1 MKVTVTGLMVFTGF
15 QRVSPVDTWTKR
27 LSAAR
32 GAAPDGHSCG
42 WGRRIK
48 PATILNSTTSNK
60 VGHARNEQ
68 PDSVFDSLA
77 TESRRE
83 RDIVSLVCFRF
94 QESITAKESI
104 SIALADEMARMTET
118 CGGLQKE
125 KRRKKTKKEKKS
137 KFGKYRFPLIESCRV
152 LIVFFLANRKSFPMK
167 SSSRQAKNA
176 LKKWNFCYLIG
187 NKQWKPRKSHENSV
201 KSMGFSFKPSIT
213 QNNQV

>member
-1 MKVTVTGLMVFTGF
+1 MVFTGF

-176 LKKWNFCYLIG
+176 LKNEISVTSSAT
-187 NKQWKPRKSHENSV
+187 NNENQGKV
-201 KSMGFSFKPSIT
+201 MKT
-213 QNNQV
+213 R